1 MLRKRSSGL
10 NPRRLKRV
18 GIVSLLLAQLVAL
31 GVQFPQSA
39 FASPT
44 ITLPTTLSA
53 GTSFASVNSA
63 GALSISGYSAGASVQ
78 ATIGVDEGFV
88 KITTTTGLTA
98 PAGYTSAAW
107 TADTSTEIAFFGTEA
122 NVSTALNSLQY
133 KASGANVPATIS
145 VTTFL
150 QGGAFNS
157 ATGTFYEIVNN
168 GSAINWELARCK
180 ALYSNSDVS
189 YAGTSLLNSNG
200 CSSSTTLTRR
210 VKDGLRGYLANIT
223 SLSEQEFIRTKSTG
237 VGWIGG
243 ADTDVEGTFIWM
255 DGPEKGQVFWTG
267 SGTRRTTNTVTGSS
281 TAASGPQ
288 GSTQLS
294 YGTGRFNYWSDGEPN
309 NASNE
314 DFAEFGFGNGGVG
327 SSWNDCRNG
336 CGRSSYIIEYGD
348 TGDTLSG
355 ASGAINVNPRV
366 AISTDTDTALSFSGS
381 NQYAMLD
388 GTILPTAFNS
398 PFTLEAWVYPTD
410 AGSHD
415 IIFSQGSGSN
425 RFYIKRSGGNLIWAR
440 DGWGSEAEFNCGG
453 VPTSAWSHI
462 ALSWNG
468 TGTASCYIN
477 GNLTLTTTR
486 TGLSGTL
493 TSPAVVGQYSADLTF
508 PDSTA
513 FAGQIDELKIW
524 NSVRDAS
531 QILTS
536 SNTRIDT
543 SDADLLVYF
552 DFNEGSG
559 NTLYNRE
566 SGATYATDLTIGG
579 SPSWTDVKTVS
590 TSGPYTVTTFLRSYI
605 NSSGGWNVPAGV
617 TKVSALVVGGGGG
630 GGGTGGR
637 GWSGG
642 GGAGGRV
649 ISQSTLDL
657 NSDSSVII
665 KIGQGGQGGTAL
677 AREVSSDFAQSGQSS
692 IFGNLIAPGG
702 GAGGHAVVG
711 PNFGPP
717 YPSTDLAAPKN
728 GGGGG
733 ASAAFFN
740 GADVDDSNLK
750 GGNGFGSGTAGLQAA
765 GGGAGSLGSG
775 EDASSGAGGAGGAG
789 VSSSISGASLTYGG
803 GGGGGK
809 RENSGSAGVGNDGG
823 GNGGLATFGGAGINN
838 RGGGGGGAGVIDD
851 EDYVGGVGGSG
862 GSGIIIIRWL
872 TAATPTFTAPVAVD
886 TTTAGLQHTFQISG
900 AAISPLT
907 RSFIWQSS
915 SDTGTSWINIQ
926 ASASNSLTT
935 STLETTTSG
944 ARYLYRAIVTDSDI
958 YGLSITDTST
968 AFYLVI
974 NPRITISGISFS
986 LTQKYGES
994 QTATFDFAF
1003 GTETRTATFSPG
1015 GQSGIS
1021 WSDISSDSAT
1031 ITLASGLNVGTYYET
1046 ITVTDSVTAQTI
1058 QMLTF
1063 TVTQADSITVSALD
1077 ITTTYAPNTP
1087 VPGSYS
1093 ITGLQ
1098 NNESATA
1105 TLNYQ
1110 EGEVDS
1116 STPTPPTDA
1125 GTYSVSPSSF
1135 TLLNGAD
1142 IANYAGVIYESAT
1155 VVIDRA
1161 PQVRLTIGQYN
1172 AFRGISTYPVNV
1184 YGGSDIGAITV
1195 SVIDSSTSGCLLVS
1209 ERALTAANVG
1219 NCTIQV
1225 VKAGTRNYLTETAT
1239 ATFYWI
1245 EWVANNTVQA
1255 LPGANTTPLTGGNS
1269 VEKSEVVVTANSF
1282 TNTSGDGITSSSVGN
1297 TIRILITGY
1306 EGLDPLDIDV
1316 IFRPYQYVE
1325 VISDLTST

>member
-210 VKDGLRGYLANIT
+210 VQDGLRGYLANIT

-366 AISTDTDTALSFSGS
+366 VVSTETDTALSFSGS

-440 DGWGSEAEFNCGG
+440 DGWGSAAEFICGG

-477 GNLTLTTTR
+477 GNLTLTTTL

-493 TSPAVVGQYSADLTF
+493 TSPVVVGQYSADLTF

-524 NSVRDAS
+524 NSVRSES

-590 TSGPYTVTTFLRSYI
+590 TSGPYTVTTFPRSYI
-605 NSSGGWNVPAGV
+605 NSVGGWRAPIGV
-617 TKVSALVVGGGGG
+617 SSVTALVVAGGGGGGAESDDTGWFGGGGG
-630 GGGTGGR
+630 GGGYQFVTQTGLTQTPVSIVVGAGGR
-637 GWSGG
+637 AGQQVGSGGAATSLPTNGQDSIFSTLTSSGGGAGGVSFTSGLINGSVGGSGG
-642 GGAGGRV
+642 GGATYSGTGALG
-649 ISQSTLDL
+649 TL
-657 NSDSSVII
+657 
-665 KIGQGGQGGTAL
+665 GQGN
-677 AREVSSDFAQSGQSS
+677 R
-692 IFGNLIAPGG
+692 G
-702 GAGGHAVVG
+702 GA
-711 PNFGPP
+711 
-717 YPSTDLAAPKN
+717 AA
-728 GGGGG
+728 
-733 ASAAFFN
+733 ASCCA
-740 GADVDDSNLK
+740 
-750 GGNGFGSGTAGLQAA
+750 
-765 GGGAGSLGSG
+765 
-775 EDASSGAGGAGGAG
+775 
-789 VSSSISGASLTYGG
+789 GG
-803 GGGGGK
+803 GGGGF
-809 RENSGSAGVGNDGG
+809 GSAGGTGTAATVSGAQGG
-823 GNGGLATFGGAGINN
+823 AAGNGVLNPLYIAGTSPQYLAAGGAAGSTGSVGSAGSLGGTAAFTNATAN
-838 RGGGGGGAGVIDD
+838 TGSGGGGGGSHSSFLDKA
-851 EDYVGGVGGSG
+851 GGSG
-862 GSGIIIIRWL
+862 GSGIIIIRWI
-872 TAATPTFTAPVAVD
+872 TATAPTFTGPVAVD
-886 TTTAGLQHTFQISG
+886 TTTAGMRYTFTVSG
-900 AAISPLT
+900 SADSPLIRNYQWQFSSNSGST
-907 RSFIWQSS
+907 WTTQQSS
-915 SDTGTSWINIQ
+915 TSDSF
-926 ASASNSLTT
+926 TT
-935 STLETTTSG
+935 TTLETTTSG
-944 ARYLYRAIVTDSDI
+944 ITNLYRVIVTDSDTA
-958 YGLSITDTST
+958 GLSISDSRT
-968 AFYLVI
+968 AYLVI
-974 NPRITISGISFS
+974 NPRITITVDTSTI
-986 LTQKYGES
+986 TRDYGVATVKTFTFANGTGTRVA
-994 QTATFDFAF
+994 TA
-1003 GTETRTATFSPG
+1003 SPG
-1015 GQSGIS
+1015 NQSGIT
-1021 WSDISSDSAT
+1021 WSNLNSDSAT
-1031 ITLASGLNVGTYYET
+1031 LTLEPTLTAGSYSDT
-1046 ITVTDSVTAQTI
+1046 ITVTDSVTA
-1058 QMLTF
+1058 
-1063 TVTQADSITVSALD
+1063 
-1077 ITTTYAPNTP
+1077 TT
-1087 VPGSYS
+1087 S
-1093 ITGLQ
+1093 L
-1098 NNESATA
+1098 
-1105 TLNYQ
+1105 
-1110 EGEVDS
+1110 
-1116 STPTPPTDA
+1116 
-1125 GTYSVSPSSF
+1125 
-1135 TLLNGAD
+1135 
-1142 IANYAGVIYESAT
+1142 
-1155 VVIDRA
+1155 
-1161 PQVRLTIGQYN
+1161 RLTITINKSRQASLSIGQYN
-1172 AFRGISTYPVNV
+1172 AFVGVSTYPINV
-1184 YGGSDIGAITV
+1184 YGGS
-1195 SVIDSSTSGCLLVS
+1195 TSGAVTRSLLAPGSAGCSLASSMFLSATSPGTCSVQ
-1209 ERALTAANVG
+1209 A
-1219 NCTIQV
+1219 
-1225 VKAGTRNYLTETAT
+1225 VKEGDTNYLSETAT
-1239 ATFYWI
+1239 ATIYWI
-1245 EWVANNTVQA
+1245 QWSDAYATRAPATPTEIVLNHSTAITKYNYETLTVTSYQSSSGVTITSIA
-1255 LPGANTTPLTGGNS
+1255 ASS
-1269 VEKSEVVVTANSF
+1269 VIRII
-1282 TNTSGDGITSSSVGN
+1282 GDGFSPTAAYTEVTFVNRDLDAIDLATGLQVLTDGLGNNYLQLTLPAGITTGAITVNSPKGMAVGPVL
-1297 TIRILITGY
+1297 TIA
-1306 EGLDPLDIDV
+1306 P
-1316 IFRPYQYVE
+1316 
-1325 VISDLTST
+1325 